1 MDGVF
6 GSAKSDAFCIDNLV
20 YLRNCNE
27 KKFDVVIADPEYRD
41 VNQPDIANRAKG
53 GFKDWKGAPKEEF
66 FYHIQRVSREQIVFG
81 GNYFTSLINPLT
93 GLPFLEAN
101 NNWYVWDKKMARGLH
116 YSMAEFAWVSF
127 RKNIQIFRHRSMAE
141 SWHETG
147 KPRELYLDVFKTYL
161 YTYEKELGYKP
172 SILDPNLGS
181 GSSRMVAFALGFP
194 FTGLE
199 IREECFKKSEIDFE
213 RYKSENGFFVPKKE
227 DSIFRLDE
235 L

>member
-1 MDGVF
+1 MFDGIF

-27 KKFDVVIADPEYRD
+27 KKFDVCIADPEYRD
-41 VNQPDIANRAKG
+41 VNQPDIANRKKG

-66 FYHIQRVSREQIVFG
+66 FYHIQRVSKNQIIWG

-93 GLPFLEAN
+93 DLPFLEAN
-101 NNWYVWDKKMARGLH
+101 NNWLIWDKKMADGLH
-116 YSMAEFAWVSF
+116 YSMAEMAWVSF
-127 RKNIQIFRHRSMAE
+127 RKNIKIFRFRSNAE

-147 KPRELYLDVFKTYL
+147 KPTELYRYTFQTYL
-161 YTYEKELGYKP
+161 EKGM

-181 GSSRMVAFALGFP
+181 GSSQRAAYALGFE

-199 IREECFKKSEIDFE
+199 IREDCFKRSQEDFK
-213 RYKSENGFFVPKKE
+213 RYKMENGIIIE
-227 DSIFRLDE
+227 DSYEFNLDS